1 MKLEIRQRAP
11 RVRHLGCA
19 IALDVMLVLR
29 AKAVAK
35 HPTHNH
41 HYDILYATSPCTS
54 HLSVAGSSDALSG
67 PKPAARTID
76 VGTRL
81 RPQAEGVRLSKAGRE
96 ATDSAGKARH
106 YRHSRRSMDDWRE
119 SVIGRADV
127 ITGKRSGTFG
137 VECER
142 GSVREHSRVYLIWR
156 VVYCCLHV
164 GARIIPVRCR
174 F

>member
-1 MKLEIRQRAP
+1 M
-11 RVRHLGCA
+11 
-19 IALDVMLVLR
+19 
-29 AKAVAK
+29 
-35 HPTHNH
+35 
-41 HYDILYATSPCTS
+41 
-54 HLSVAGSSDALSG
+54 
-67 PKPAARTID
+67 
-76 VGTRL
+76 GTRL

-106 YRHSRRSMDDWRE
+106 YRHSRDESMDDWRE
-119 SVIGRADV
+119 SVLGRADV

>member
-35 HPTHNH
+35 HPTHITMISCMPP
-41 HYDILYATSPCTS
+41 DG
-54 HLSVAGSSDALSG
+54 VAGSSDALSG

-106 YRHSRRSMDDWRE
+106 YRHSREHAM
-119 SVIGRADV
+119 
-127 ITGKRSGTFG
+127 TG
-137 VECER
+137 ENL
-142 GSVREHSRVYLIWR
+142 YD
-156 VVYCCLHV
+156 
-164 GARIIPVRCR
+164 
-174 F
+174 